1 MTYSKIASELNKLAD
16 KKQAVHLQRFFKTG
30 QGQYG
35 EGDKFLGI
43 KVPRQREVAKEFY
56 REATLVDAEKL
67 VMSPYHEF
75 RLTGLII
82 LTYKFSQASEK
93 EQKEIFNFY
102 IKHAKQINNWDLVDL
117 SAPNIVGAWLLGR
130 KCHSEERGTSDVAI
144 SSNILYKLAK
154 SKLLWERRIAMLAT
168 YAFIRAGEFDDT
180 LKLADILLNDK
191 HDLMHK
197 AVGWMLREVGKR
209 DKKVLTNYLKPRYK
223 KMPRT
228 MLRYAIEKFPE
239 KERKIYLKT

>member
-1 MTYSKIASELNKLAD
+1 MICPKIANELNKIAD
-16 KKQAVHLQRFFKTG
+16 KKQAVHLRRFFKTG
-30 QGQYG
+30 KGQYG

-43 KVPRQREVAKEFY
+43 KVPRQREVAKKYFQEI
-56 REATLVDAEKL
+56 TLEDVKKL
-67 VMSPYHEF
+67 IASPYHEF

-82 LTYKFSQASEK
+82 LTYKFPKISEAD
-93 EQKEIFNFY
+93 QKKIFDFY
-102 IKHAKQINNWDLVDL
+102 LKHTKRINNWDLVDL
-117 SAPNIVGAWLLGR
+117 SAPNIVGTWLLDKNR
-130 KCHSEERGTSDVAI
+130 K
-144 SSNILYKLAK
+144 ILYKLAK
-154 SKLLWERRIAMLAT
+154 SRILWERRIAMLAT

-223 KMPRT
+223 NMPRT
-228 MLRYAIEKFPE
+228 MLRYAIEKFSE
-239 KERKIYLKT
+239 GERKFYLSK